1 MKGVKHAFVLLLC
14 LIWISTGQAWSNEA
28 PKIFVQS
35 YVNQIVAGGH
45 HSLAIDE
52 NGYLWAWGSNGSGRL
67 GNQDAG
73 PKASIPV
80 PVNTLN
86 GDGQLSNVI
95 SVDGGYSHSIA
106 LLEDGRVMAWG
117 SNNTQQLGNNSID
130 ESSFLPIYVNGPNDE
145 TFLTNVI
152 AVAAGKHHSV
162 ALCSDG
168 TVWTWGTNTDGQL
181 GSNTP
186 INQSQNRPTQVLSS
200 NATGF
205 LSDIVA
211 ISAGA
216 YHTLALTKSGTVL
229 AWGKNDTG
237 QLGLGSDALNHQI
250 PLPINELTGIKQIS
264 AGESHSLARKS
275 NGTVWAWGNNANGQ
289 LGYSTNNN
297 SYSKIPHQV
306 MASDGINNLLNI
318 VDIDA
323 GAYHSL
329 ALHDDG
335 TMMAW
340 GNNDN
345 GQLGDGSETSSMFP
359 TFVKRSN
366 SLDLLENIVDISA
379 GNIHSLARLKDGQ
392 MMAWGG
398 NNEGQLGNN
407 GKLAILPAY
416 VLDTNSETTLQL
428 GEQYFFVY
436 VNEDHVN
443 EDQASDAVSF
453 IIRDKDGQQITLSGL
468 SSNESLIL
476 PENFEFNYNNQPFT
490 LSVPSQESVNIL
502 FSFQTVSN
510 QYGSAQISII
520 AKDSLGASD
529 TAYLKVVVL
538 PVNDPPIISNIDDV
552 DIDEDTTSKLIPF
565 SIIDID
571 EDDLTVSAQSL
582 NTQLI
587 SKEGLVITGN
597 SGHRNIQISPNPNQ
611 SGAAG
616 IILSVSDPA
625 GLTSQMH
632 FYVNVK
638 PVNDVPSMRIWP
650 GVRQI
655 VCGHFH
661 NIAIQQDWTVWAW
674 GYNGEGQLGDKTN
687 TPHNLPTQV
696 KGPNGVG
703 WLTDIIAVA
712 AGNQHSV
719 ALTGDGHVLTWGG
732 NSYGQLGNGTFE
744 SSYVPVY
751 VINAFNDPFENVT
764 AIASGTNHILLL
776 NEKNEL
782 WAWGKNENGQLAN
795 NTPTPFSRPTRI
807 TGLPSNR
814 IVQIAAGDAH
824 SLVLLDNGEIWSWGD
839 NAFGQ
844 LGLGD
849 IVSAIVPARVI
860 QENGYPLM
868 NIVSIVA
875 GAFHSLALSND
886 GYIWAFGNNQDGQLG
901 NGSSANLSKPAKVQH
916 PDNGQPLSD
925 IVLIAAGTSHSLAI
939 QNSGIIWAWGNNK
952 HGQLG
957 DGTQEN
963 QLLPKRIDTRNI
975 PLNQV
980 LTIDAGQQHTLLFA
994 GNVWAWGAN
1003 YSFQLG
1009 TGTSNASLIP
1019 VQTRSPDG
1027 IDVFSPGIFSLEFY
1041 TSDGVPAQPVLVS
1054 LFDIETRA
1062 TNLVLNAISY
1072 DTQILPQN
1080 NILVQGI
1087 GVNRQVI
1094 LTPDENRTGKVIVE
1108 LKVSDDTDSF
1118 SKQLT
1123 LGVNKFSLAPTITN
1137 INKQVADEDQIISN
1151 IAFTI
1156 DDPDTPIDQLTV
1168 QVTSSNTALVPNHTM
1183 SLSGDDKNKT
1193 LSITPLANKS
1203 GETTITIRV
1212 SDGINLARTSFTLT
1226 IQPVNDPPQISQ
1238 IEDQEISSDEQSKL
1252 VIFTI
1257 SDLETEP
1264 ENLTAWAVSS
1274 NPTIVPNDEYHL
1286 IISGNAT
1293 QRTLAITPSKD
1304 EAGELT
1310 ITIYASDGNKTQS
1323 TSFGL
1328 IVQSY
1333 KKSPQISDI
1342 ENQVMQE
1349 DTAIAIDFVVTDA
1362 DSGANE
1368 LSFNIISSNKY
1379 VIPNDPANLSL
1390 SGTGENRTLHIKP
1403 KADQVGSVRITI
1415 EAKDSDNL
1423 YDQTSFMVTVNN
1435 VNDPPTISSIEDMEI
1450 KENTSSPPIAFT
1462 IYDVELAA
1470 EYLSL
1475 TVTSIN
1481 ELVVPND
1488 SFHLNMDGNDNNR
1501 TLVITPLEDTTG
1513 QTIIRLQLSDGEIPV
1528 WESFVL
1534 NVAPENF
1541 PPEIEYIGPQVTDVG
1556 TALALSFTV
1565 SDAETPTYS
1574 LELSAESSDPAIVP
1588 NDTEHLKIETGDGDL
1603 RHLTITPLD
1612 NESGQL
1618 TITLKANDDL
1628 QTSSQAFTLIVN
1640 HPPNISSVS
1649 DQETDEDVSAP
1660 PISFTVS
1667 DKDTDI
1673 DMLILTARSANPELI
1688 PNDDIHLS
1696 CQGSGQIRF
1705 LKVLPA
1711 ANQSGSTQIN
1721 VQISDGYSFM
1731 TTSFKITV
1739 NPINDPPFI
1748 DPVDRVFT
1756 DEDTAVSSIAVTIG
1770 DYESSVDMLQLSV
1783 SSDNATLLQSQN
1795 IQIVSQSGKH
1805 YLSLTPTANQHGI
1818 AKVTL
1823 TAKDPEGLISEK
1835 EFIFQVNAVN
1845 DVPVVE
1851 NQYYAIRINV
1861 PFSNK
1866 LVANDI
1872 DGDALTYAISAWP
1885 AKGALTL
1892 LNASTGEYIYH
1903 PYPEQYGSDEFLFVV
1918 SDGVETSVEGT
1929 VAIHIDDNI
1938 PPEIILNGL
1947 NPDYILKGYQFV
1959 DRGVKSAYDNAD
1971 GNLLSDVEIIGLAN
1985 VNTSVPGT
1993 YHITYRVKDLSNN
2006 MAQITREVVV
2016 MENSGEMNGTV
2027 IDIPSLVSDPENEIS
2042 VQLLDAISNKVLRE
2056 AQLTKEYQSLRF
2068 SFVYLPFQTY
2078 VLRLIVSD
2086 HDETPDYIT
2095 ETKDQLLLFHTN
2107 NQEVVLRAPEL
2118 TEANLSYQLS
2128 ITPGEDYKPN
2138 DTYQITLIDY
2148 LTGNT
2153 IIEAT
2158 SNQSQFNTY
2167 LKNGNYRLI
2176 IIAKG
2181 YKPFEYENAGNPY
2194 IRIDQNNVS
2203 VSALLQE
2210 DTSYY
2215 PDSIRVDVSHTVF
2228 DTDTDNGFN
2237 LWFVRKSY
2245 TTDKDFLVK
2254 IQSKENEIELNNW
2267 GKDIIDNHPY
2277 AYTWTVSMAESNPQ
2291 QPLYYKK
2298 EAIGM
2303 DTRYSVVFNF
2313 YQGTDPITSYTATCI
2328 VYAPNSPLISP
2339 EKQSLQTLMNDT
2351 VLYETNSETKFYP
2364 LAGADLNITFK
2375 NSTGEINHKGVAI
2388 PPIPL
2393 DYLEM
2398 QDSQENLESSDQLI
2412 ANVKYYTFGGDGV
2425 SDAISIDFKTLDG
2438 ESVLFNSQDNHN
2450 APTITVPLHLNR
2462 KSHFFEEIQQNSMSD
2477 AKEILHVVVDDSSD
2491 PSEGFQEEDLS
2502 FVIQDDGLV
2511 LVKINHLSTIT
2522 LEINDNWN
2530 TFKNKNLDDGRCFI
2544 HTLYDTNHLSCALL
2558 WFVVFIG
2565 GLGLVRKKRG
2575 EQQ

>member
-1 MKGVKHAFVLLLC
+1 MKGVKYAFVLLIC
-14 LIWISTGQAWSNEA
+14 MVWISTGQAWSNEA

-45 HSLAIDE
+45 HSMAIDE

-67 GNQDAG
+67 GNEDAG

-80 PVNTLN
+80 PVNTIS
-86 GDGQLSNVI
+86 GDGQISNII
-95 SVDGGYSHSIA
+95 SVDGGFSHSIA
-106 LLEDGRVMAWG
+106 LLENGRVLAWG
-117 SNNTQQLGNNSID
+117 SNNTQQLGNDSIN
-130 ESSFLPIYVNGPNDE
+130 ESSFLPVYVNGPDDNE
-145 TFLTNVI
+145 FLTNVI

-181 GSNTP
+181 GNNTP
-186 INQSQNRPTQVLSS
+186 INQSQSRPTQVISS

-205 LSDIVA
+205 LSEIVA

-216 YHTLALTKSGTVL
+216 YHTLALTKNGTVL

-237 QLGLGSDALNHQI
+237 QLGLGSDTVNYQI
-250 PLPINELTGIKQIS
+250 PLPINELTGITHIS

-289 LGYSTNNN
+289 LGYPTNNN
-297 SYSKIPHQV
+297 SYSKIPRQV

-329 ALHDDG
+329 ALKDDG

-345 GQLGDGSETSSMFP
+345 GQLGDGSETPTMFP
-359 TFVKRSN
+359 AHVKRTN
-366 SLDLLENIVDISA
+366 GLDLLENVVDISA

-392 MMAWGG
+392 IMAWGG

-407 GKLAILPAY
+407 GKIAILPAY
-416 VLDTNSETTLQL
+416 VLDNNSVATLQL
-428 GEQYFFVY
+428 GEQSFFVY
-436 VNEDHVN
+436 VN
-443 EDQASDAVSF
+443 EDQASDAVPF
-453 IIRDKDGQQITLSGL
+453 ILRDTDGQQVTLSAL
-468 SSNESLIL
+468 SSNETLIL
-476 PENFEFNYNNQPFT
+476 PANFEFNNNNQPFT
-490 LSVPSQESVNIL
+490 LSVPSEESVNIL

-510 QYGSAQISII
+510 QYGSGQISIV

-529 TAYLKVVVL
+529 TALLKVVVL
-538 PVNDPPIISNIDDV
+538 PVNDPPAISNIDDV
-552 DIDEDTTSKLIPF
+552 NIDEDTTSNLIPF
-565 SIIDID
+565 TIIDVD
-571 EDDLTVSAQSL
+571 GDNLTVSAQSL

-587 SKEGLVITGN
+587 SKEGIIITGN
-597 SGHRNIQISPNPNQ
+597 SGNRNIQISPNPNQ

-616 IILSVSDPA
+616 IILSVSDPF
-625 GLTSQMH
+625 GLTSQTH

-638 PVNDVPSMRIWP
+638 PVNDVPGMRIWP

-655 VCGHFH
+655 ACGYFH

-674 GYNGEGQLGDKTN
+674 GYNGTGQLGDNTN

-696 KGPNGVG
+696 KGPNATG

-732 NSYGQLGNGTFE
+732 NTYGQLGNGASESE
-744 SSYVPVY
+744 SSYIPVY
-751 VINAFNDPFENVT
+751 VINDFNAPFENVV

-776 NEKNEL
+776 TETNEL

-795 NTPTPFSRPTRI
+795 NNPISFNRPTRI

-824 SLVLLDNGEIWSWGD
+824 SMVLLDNGEIWSWGD

-849 IVSAIVPARVI
+849 IVSTMVPARVNL
-860 QENGYPLM
+860 ENGNPLM

-886 GYIWAFGNNQDGQLG
+886 GYIWAFGNNLDGQLG
-901 NGSSANLSKPAKVQH
+901 NGSSVNISKPAKVQH
-916 PDNGQPLSD
+916 PDNGMPFSD
-925 IVLIAAGTSHSLAI
+925 VVFIAAGASHSLAI
-939 QNSGIIWAWGNNK
+939 QNSGLIWAWGNNK
-952 HGQLG
+952 YGQLG
-957 DGTQEN
+957 DGTQDN
-963 QLLPKRIDTRNI
+963 QFLPQQIEPQDI
-975 PLNQV
+975 PLDQV
-980 LTIDAGQQHTLLFA
+980 LTIDAGKQHTLLHA
-994 GNVWAWGAN
+994 GSVWAWGAN
-1003 YSFQLG
+1003 YSLQLG
-1009 TGTSNASLIP
+1009 TGTANASLVPI
-1019 VQTRSPDG
+1019 QTRSPDG
-1027 IDVFSPGIFSLEFY
+1027 NNVFNPGIFSLEFY
-1041 TSDGVPAQPVLVS
+1041 TSDGISAQPVLVS
-1054 LFDIETRA
+1054 LFDLETPA
-1062 TNLVLNAISY
+1062 TNLVLNATSY

-1080 NILVQGI
+1080 NILVLGT

-1094 LTPDENRTGKVIVE
+1094 LAPDENRTGKVIVE
-1108 LKVSDDTDSF
+1108 LKVYDNTESF

-1137 INKQVADEDQIISN
+1137 IAKQVADEDHVISN

-1168 QVTSSNTALVPNHTM
+1168 QVTSSNTALVPNHPDTI
-1183 SLSGDDKNKT
+1183 SLSGDDKNKL

-1203 GETTITIRV
+1203 GDTIITIRV

-1226 IQPVNDPPQISQ
+1226 ILPVNDPPQISK
-1238 IEDQEISSDEQSKL
+1238 IEKQEISSEEPSKL
-1252 VIFTI
+1252 VVFTI
-1257 SDLETEP
+1257 SDLETES
-1264 ENLTAWAVSS
+1264 ENLTAWAISS
-1274 NPTIVPNDEYHL
+1274 NPTIVPNDDYHL
-1286 IISGNAT
+1286 IISGNAS

-1310 ITIYASDGNKTQS
+1310 ITIYASDGIKTQS

-1342 ENQVMQE
+1342 ENQVMEE
-1349 DTAIAIDFVVTDA
+1349 DTAITIDFIVTDA
-1362 DSGANE
+1362 DSGANA
-1368 LSFNIISSNKY
+1368 LLLNLISSNKY

-1450 KENTSSPPIAFT
+1450 KENKSSPPIAFT

-1470 EYLSL
+1470 EFLFL
-1475 TVTSIN
+1475 TVTSSN

-1488 SFHLNMDGNDNNR
+1488 RFHLNMDGDDNNR
-1501 TLVITPLEDTTG
+1501 TLVITPLENTTG
-1513 QTIIRLQLSDGEIPV
+1513 QTTIRLQLSDGEIPV

-1541 PPEIEYIGPQVTDVG
+1541 PPEISVIAPQVTDVG

-1565 SDAETPTYS
+1565 SDAETPSY
-1574 LELSAESSDPAIVP
+1574 LLDLSVESSDPAIVP
-1588 NDTEHLKIETGDGDL
+1588 NDNEYLTIATGDGDV

-1618 TITLKANDDL
+1618 TITLIAKDDL
-1628 QTSSQAFTLIVN
+1628 QTTSQSFTLIVN
-1640 HPPNISSVS
+1640 HPPHISSVS
-1649 DQETDEDVSAP
+1649 DQETDEDEPVSL
-1660 PISFTVS
+1660 ISFTVS
-1667 DKDTDI
+1667 DQDTVSDR
-1673 DMLILTARSANPELI
+1673 LILTAHSANPELI

-1696 CQGSGQIRF
+1696 FQGSGLMRF
-1705 LKVLPA
+1705 LNVLPA
-1711 ANQSGSTQIN
+1711 ANQSGTTQID

-1739 NPINDPPFI
+1739 NDVNDPPFI
-1748 DPVDRVFT
+1748 EPVDRVFT

-1770 DYESSVDMLQLSV
+1770 DYESSVDMLQVSV
-1783 SSDNATLLQSQN
+1783 SSDNAALLPSQN
-1795 IQIVSQSGKH
+1795 MQIISQSGSH

-1835 EFIFQVNAVN
+1835 EFIFQVNSVN

-1851 NQYYAIRINV
+1851 NQDYAIRINI
-1861 PFSNK
+1861 PFSNTLK
-1866 LVANDI
+1866 ANDI
-1872 DGDALTYAISAWP
+1872 DGDTLTYAISAMP
-1885 AKGALTL
+1885 AKGDLTL
-1892 LNASTGEYIYH
+1892 LNASTGEYIYQ
-1903 PYPEQYGSDEFLFVV
+1903 PYLEQYGSDIFLFVA
-1918 SDGVETSVEGT
+1918 SDGVATSVEGT
-1929 VAIHIDDNI
+1929 VYIHINDDI

-1959 DRGVKSAYDNAD
+1959 DRGVKSAYDKAD
-1971 GNLLSDVEIIGLAN
+1971 GNLLNVVETIGLAN

-1993 YHITYRVKDLSNN
+1993 YHITYRVKDLSDNI
-2006 MAQITREVVV
+2006 AQVTREVVV
-2016 MENSGEMNGTV
+2016 MDNSGVMQGTV
-2027 IDIPSLVSDPENEIS
+2027 IDIPNLVSDPQSEIC

-2056 AQLTKEYQSLRF
+2056 AQLTMEYQSLRF

-2095 ETKDQLLLFHTN
+2095 ETKDQLLLFHTD
-2107 NQEVVLRAPEL
+2107 NQEVVLRVPEL
-2118 TEANLSYQLS
+2118 TEANLSAQLS
-2128 ITPGEDYKPN
+2128 ITPGGDYKPN
-2138 DTYQITLIDY
+2138 DTYQITIIDY

-2158 SNQSQFNTY
+2158 SNNSQFSTY
-2167 LKNGNYRLI
+2167 LKKGNYRLI

-2194 IRIDQNNVS
+2194 IRIDQKDLNVP
-2203 VSALLQE
+2203 ATLQ
-2210 DTSYY
+2210 DDASFY
-2215 PDSIRVDVSHTVF
+2215 PDSIRVDVSHTLF
-2228 DTDTDNGFN
+2228 ESDTDNGFN
-2237 LWFVRKSY
+2237 LWFVRKAY
-2245 TTDKDFLVK
+2245 NTDAEFRVT
-2254 IQSKENEIELNNW
+2254 IQSKDLEIELNNW
-2267 GKDIIDNHPY
+2267 GMNMIDNQPY
-2277 AYTWTVSMAESNPQ
+2277 AYTWTVSMAENDPQ
-2291 QPLYYKK
+2291 KPLYYKK
-2298 EAIGM
+2298 ETIGM
-2303 DTRYSVVFNF
+2303 DTLYSVIFNF
-2313 YQGTDPITSYTATCI
+2313 YQGTDSIKRYTANCI

-2339 EKQSLQTLMNDT
+2339 EKQSLQDLMNDT
-2351 VLYETNSETKFYP
+2351 VLYETESETNFYP

-2375 NSTGEINHKGVAI
+2375 DSTGEINHKGVAI

-2398 QDSQENLESSDQLI
+2398 QDSQDDLESSDQLI

-2438 ESVLFNSQDNHN
+2438 KNVWFNAKDNHN

-2477 AKEILHVVVDDSSD
+2477 AKEILHVVVDNSSD
-2491 PSEGFQEEDLS
+2491 PSDGFQQEDLS

-2511 LVKINHLSTIT
+2511 LVQINHLSTIT

-2530 TFKNKNLDDGRCFI
+2530 AFKSKNLDSGRCFMQ
-2544 HTLYDTNHLSCALL
+2544 TLYYANHFNCALL
-2558 WFVVFIG
+2558 WFVVLIG
-2565 GLGLVRKKRG
+2565 GLGLVRKTRG